1 MNERARQRKGIIG
14 TIIFHAV
21 VLIFFIL
28 AGFTKPKDLLGEEG
42 ILVNFGYD
50 EAGFGQMEPAERQEL
65 QENESSTSASQSFEE
80 SQEDIM
86 TQDFEEAPVAE
97 QQAKEDE
104 KEEHFEEN
112 ISEQEQVEEEAQ
124 ETEPEPTIDESALY
138 SGRTDN
144 EEAGSEGISEGEG
157 NQGSITGEENVNNY
171 ADANSRGKGGVSF
184 SLDGRNPQVL
194 PKPEYQF
201 QEEGK
206 VVVEIKV
213 NQQGKVI
220 SAIPGVKGSSTL
232 DSYLLKVAKKA
243 ALRSSFNRD
252 PNAPN
257 VQKGTITY
265 FFKLN

>member
-1 MNERARQRKGIIG
+1 MNEKARHRKGIIG
-14 TIIFHAV
+14 TVIFHTAV
-21 VLIFFIL
+21 VIFFIL
-28 AGFTKPKDLLGEEG
+28 AGFTKPKELPGEEG

-50 EAGFGQMEPAERQEL
+50 ETGFGQIEPAERQEL
-65 QENESSTSASQSFEE
+65 QESESSSSASRSTEE
-80 SQEDIM
+80 SQEEIM
-86 TQDFEEAPVAE
+86 TQDFEEAPVSE
-97 QQAKEDE
+97 QQANEDE
-104 KEEHFEEN
+104 EEERLEEN
-112 ISEQEQVEEEAQ
+112 ISEQEHVEEEEQ
-124 ETEPEPTIDESALY
+124 ETEQEPTIDESALY

-144 EEAGSEGISEGEG
+144 EEAGNEGISEGEG

-171 ADANSRGKGGVSF
+171 ADANSRGGDGISF
-184 SLDGRNPQVL
+184 SLAGRNPQVL

-201 QEEGK
+201 QKEGK

-213 NQQGKVI
+213 NQEGKVI
-220 SAIPGVKGSSTL
+220 TAIPGVKGSSTL

-265 FFKLN
+265 YFKLN